1 MTRLDFPDGRWSG
14 RWIWPHRSTNWEFE
28 TPRRTAALRTSFD
41 LECVPSVVPARV
53 AVVGRVTWYVNG
65 HEVGR
70 GPVRVNPR
78 RMRWDDADIAPFLRQ
93 GRNDIAL
100 LVTADVEPTAWSMPL
115 PASVDLRTG
124 AAVFEAHLADGRVV
138 MSDASWH
145 GRILSGWS
153 ATPSFS
159 LLKRGDE
166 LVDLRSLPPD
176 WTTGDEA
183 FESWPQ
189 VREQRATVFGGSGRK
204 VPPTYPIGPWGGRPT
219 SRPVPTPIALRE
231 TVPGEFVADRIVVG
245 TLVVDVE
252 GPAGTTVQFHG
263 AERLDAGRPANEA
276 YDSSLFVTLDGTRR
290 TIESVDLFGVHGVRV
305 SETNSA
311 VTVHGVSIVERLH
324 PAVGDHTFRSSDP
337 RLDEIVEVGRRT
349 VSISSLDSYVDCPTR
364 EQRAWTGDSV
374 VHQLVDLTTNDD
386 WTLARWHP
394 VLAASPRAD
403 GMIPMS
409 VAGEIEHDDMSIVPD
424 WALHWIHSVHNLY
437 RYVGDRSEIASLLP
451 VVEGVLRWFADRTD
465 RTGLPVEMPGW
476 VLIDWS
482 AVHSDGANSTI
493 AGLWGRALLEFAEM
507 SDWLGDTGRA
517 GWARDRHARLV
528 EAFDRFW
535 DPHRQ
540 MYVDSVVG
548 DSQRPMVSQHGQS
561 AAIVGRL
568 APRERWDRLVQV
580 ITDEK
585 NLVHAAFAR
594 ADGPS
599 EPGTETELGG
609 VYLFQGHPDPWWDT
623 ERQVVRAQPFFR
635 YVVHDALAAAG
646 RADLLSDLLLDWED
660 LLARCATSFGET
672 WYGGTRCHGWSSTPT
687 RDVIQHVLGVAPDEP
702 GFGSVRIEPSL
713 GRLAWVEAS
722 CPTPMGRL
730 SVRVDND
737 CVEVSTPIR
746 ATVVIEGVETVVP
759 PGVHNIEARD
769 AGS

>member
-1 MTRLDFPDGRWSG
+1 MTRLDFPEGRWFG
-14 RWIWPHRSTNWEFE
+14 RWIWPHRSTNWDFE
-28 TPRRTAALRTSFD
+28 TPRRTAALRTSFELD
-41 LECVPSVVPARV
+41 SIPESVPARV

-78 RMRWDDADIAPFLRQ
+78 RMRWDDADIAPFLRV

-100 LVTADVEPTAWSMPL
+100 LVTADVDATAWSMPL
-115 PASVDLRTG
+115 PSSVDLRTG
-124 AAVFEAHLADGRVV
+124 AAVFEAHLGDGRIIA
-138 MSDASWH
+138 SDGTWH
-145 GRILSGWS
+145 GSILSGWS

-166 LVDLRSLPPD
+166 LLDARSLPRD
-176 WTTGDEA
+176 WITGDEP
-183 FESWPQ
+183 FSSWPL
-189 VREQRATVFGGSGRK
+189 VREQRATVFGGSGRR
-204 VPPTYPIGPWGGRPT
+204 VPPTYPIGPWAGRPT
-219 SRPVPTPIALRE
+219 SRPIPTPIPLRE
-231 TVPGEFVADRIVVG
+231 VAPGDFTADRIVVG
-245 TLVVDVE
+245 TLLVDVE
-252 GPAGTTVQFHG
+252 GPAGATVQFHG
-263 AERLDAGRPANEA
+263 AERLDDGRPGNEA
-276 YDSSLFVTLDGTRR
+276 YDSSFFVTLDGTRR

-305 SETNSA
+305 IGHG

-324 PAVGDHTFRSSDP
+324 PVVGDHAFRSSDP
-337 RLDEIVEVGRRT
+337 RLDEIVAVGRRT

-424 WALHWIHSVHNLY
+424 WALHWIHSVYNVH
-437 RYVGDRSEIASLLP
+437 RYVGDRDEIASLMP

-493 AGLWGRALLEFAEM
+493 AGLWARSLLEFAEM
-507 SDWLGDTGRA
+507 SEWLGDEGRA
-517 GWARDRHARLV
+517 TWARSWHARV
-528 EAFDRFW
+528 ATAFERFW
-535 DPHRQ
+535 DPRRE

-548 DSQRPMVSQHGQS
+548 DSQLPMVSQHAQAS
-561 AAIVGRL
+561 AIVGGL
-568 APRERWDRLVQV
+568 APRERWDRLVHV
-580 ITDEK
+580 ISDEEH
-585 NLVHAAFAR
+585 LVHAAFAR

-599 EPGTETELGG
+599 DPGTETELGG
-609 VYLFQGHPDPWWDT
+609 VYLYQGHPEPWWDT
-623 ERQVVRAQPFFR
+623 EKLVVRAQPFFR
-635 YVVHDALAAAG
+635 YVVHDALGLAG
-646 RADLLSDLLLDWED
+646 RADLLSSLLLDWQW
-660 LLARCATSFGET
+660 LLDRCATSFGET

-687 RDVIQHVLGVAPDEP
+687 RDVVQWTLGVQPASP
-702 GFGSVRIEPSL
+702 GFASVRIEPRL
-713 GRLAWVEAS
+713 GHLEWAEGS
-722 CPTPMGRL
+722 CATPHGPVH
-730 SVRVDND
+730 VRVDRSAIR
-737 CVEVSTPIR
+737 VTTPIP
-746 ATVVIEGVETVVP
+746 TVVVMDGDETFLP
-759 PGVHNIEARD
+759 
-769 AGS
+769 AGSHEVPRRLS

>member
-28 TPRRTAALRTSFD
+28 TRRRTAALRTSFD
-41 LECVPSVVPARV
+41 LERVPAVVPARV

-70 GPVRVNPR
+70 GPVRINPR
-78 RMRWDDADIAPFLRQ
+78 RMRWDDADIAPFLRV
-93 GRNDIAL
+93 GHNDIAL
-100 LVTADVEPTAWSMPL
+100 LVTADVDATAWSMPL
-115 PASVDLRTG
+115 PDSVDLRTG
-124 AAVFEAHLADGRVV
+124 AAVFEAHLGDGRVIV
-138 MSDASWH
+138 SDASWH
-145 GRILSGWS
+145 GTILSGWS

-166 LVDLRSLPPD
+166 LVDLRSLPFD
-176 WTTGDEA
+176 WITGEKA
-183 FESWPQ
+183 FESWPL

-204 VPPTYPIGPWGGRPT
+204 EPPTYPVGPWGGRPT

-231 TVPGEFVADRIVVG
+231 TAPGEFVADRIVVG

-290 TIESVDLFGVHGVRV
+290 TVESVDLFGVHGVRV
-305 SETNSA
+305 IGDGAS
-311 VTVHGVSIVERLH
+311 VHGVSIAERLH
-324 PAVGDHTFRSSDP
+324 PVVGEHGFRSSNS
-337 RLDEIVEVGRRT
+337 RLDEIVAVGRRT
-349 VSISSLDSYVDCPTR
+349 ASISSLDSYVDCPTR

-437 RYVGDRSEIASLLP
+437 RYVGDRDEITSLLP
-451 VVEGVLRWFADRTD
+451 VVEGVLRWFADRSD
-465 RTGLPVEMPGW
+465 RSGLPVEMPGW

-482 AVHSDGANSTI
+482 AIHSDGANSTI
-493 AGLWGRALLEFAEM
+493 AGLWARSLLEFAEM
-507 SDWLGDTGRA
+507 SDWLGDAGRA
-517 GWARDRHARLV
+517 AWARSWHARLT
-528 EAFDRFW
+528 EAFERFW
-535 DPHRQ
+535 DPRRQ
-540 MYVDSVVG
+540 VYVDSVVR
-548 DSQRPMVSQHGQS
+548 DSQQPMVSQHGQS

-580 ITDEK
+580 ITDEE

-599 EPGTETELGG
+599 DPGTETELGG
-609 VYLFQGHPDPWWDT
+609 VYLYQGHPEPWWDT

-660 LLARCATSFGET
+660 LLTRCATSFGET

-687 RDVIQHVLGVAPDEP
+687 RDVVQHVLGVVPDEP
-702 GFGSVRIEPSL
+702 GFASARIEPSL
-713 GRLAWVEAS
+713 GRLTWVEAS
-722 CPTPMGRL
+722 CPTPSGRL
-730 SVRVDND
+730 SLRVDTNGID
-737 CVEVSTPIR
+737 VSTPIP
-746 ATVVIEGVETVVP
+746 ATVVIEGVETIVA
-759 PGVHNIEARD
+759 PGEHHISGR
-769 AGS
+769 GSGR